1 MNAQSPIQRL
11 RQPQFGRLLSK
22 LLDETSAGD
31 ESART
36 LVPGSAMLEVWP
48 WSLFA
53 RARGARRP
61 ASKAFQVA
69 DQISTH

>member
-36 LVPGSAMLEVWP
+36 RVPCSAMLVWP

-53 RARGARRP
+53 RARRARRP
-61 ASKAFQVA
+61 REQSTQVA

>member
-1 MNAQSPIQRL
+1 VTNKLLIVTDLGVFKAYK
-11 RQPQFGRLLSK
+11 PQFGRLLSK

-31 ESART
+31 ESARIR
-36 LVPGSAMLEVWP
+36 VPGSAMLEVWP

-61 ASKAFQVA
+61 ASKAFK
-69 DQISTH
+69 

>member
-1 MNAQSPIQRL
+1 MPFLRL
-11 RQPQFGRLLSK
+11 GGTDMTFRLIELQENEPLLSK

-31 ESART
+31 ESARIR
-36 LVPGSAMLEVWP
+36 VSGSAMLEVWP

-61 ASKAFQVA
+61 TSKAFK
-69 DQISTH
+69 